1 MGESLLSL
9 QVGEFSLASTDCTI
23 YLSNGINGGCDMAAD
38 PSCVYKSGAEAL
50 SGTRAELL

>member
-1 MGESLLSL
+1 M
-9 QVGEFSLASTDCTI
+9 GEFSLASTDCTI